1 MVDYDNMTQTD
12 QLSPHLALLF
22 AGVLVLAG
30 CSAEFNGKEA
40 KDGAD
45 KKGEKARNEKAVLV
59 ELAEVKR
66 GMIESILERSAPLEA
81 EAQVEVSARTSNPAI
96 ELLVEEGDKVEK
108 NQVLLRLE
116 SDKQKNDFDQ
126 AKSQFDKEQIDFDRQ
141 ESLYGDNLISEQVYR
156 DAKFS
161 LTQRRLA
168 FEEAKR
174 QFEYTEVRA
183 PIKGTITLRDVKV
196 GDQVGSGRKIFD
208 IIDFD
213 STVAVIHVPEQYLPQ
228 LKPDIEA
235 RLISNTLGDTVFDGY
250 VKRISPIVEARAGT
264 IKVTVGVKK
273 LGALRPGMWVDVEL
287 VLDTKQEA
295 LLIPKKSIVYDNDQ
309 TFAFKL
315 HNDTNG
321 VKRVK
326 RQLVL
331 PENADKVHIEP
342 TDGFAVGE
350 KVVVAGQSGLKE
362 NSRIREVGDPD
373 PATVSTNAP
382 TATAT
387 SAPVTSKSGT

>member
-1 MVDYDNMTQTD
+1 M
-12 QLSPHLALLF
+12 
-22 AGVLVLAG
+22 
-30 CSAEFNGKEA
+30 
-40 KDGAD
+40 
-45 KKGEKARNEKAVLV
+45 

-66 GMIESILERSAPLEA
+66 GMIEAILERSAPLEA

-126 AKSQFDKEQIDFDRQ
+126 AKSQFDKEQIDFDRH
-141 ESLYGDNLISEQVYR
+141 ESLYGDNLIGEQEYR
-156 DAKFS
+156 NAKFS

-196 GDQVGSGRKIFD
+196 GDQVGSGRKIFE

-213 STVAVIHVPEQYLPQ
+213 STVAVIHVPEQYLPR
-228 LKPDIEA
+228 LKPDIAA
-235 RLISNTLGDTVFDGY
+235 RLISNTLGDTVFGGY

-295 LLIPKKSIVYDNDQ
+295 ILIPKKSIVYDNDQ

-373 PATVSTNAP
+373 PATVSTKAP
-382 TATAT
+382 TATGTNA
-387 SAPVTSKSGT
+387 SVTSKSGT

>member
-1 MVDYDNMTQTD
+1 MRNINWNPYQT
-12 QLSPHLALLF
+12 LTLLGFALA
-22 AGVLVLAG
+22 LAG
-30 CSAEFNGKEA
+30 CGKSNWA
-40 KDGAD
+40 
-45 KKGEKARNEKAVLV
+45 EKAREYSGKNSGKSPTEKAVLV

-66 GMIESILERSAPLEA
+66 GMIEAILERSAPLEA
-81 EAQVEVSARTSNPAI
+81 EAKVEVSARTSNPAI

-141 ESLYGDNLISEQVYR
+141 ESLYGDNLISEQEYR
-156 DAKFS
+156 NAKFS

-196 GDQVGSGRKIFD
+196 GDQVGSGRKIFE

-213 STVAVIHVPEQYLPQ
+213 STVAIIHVPEQYLPK
-228 LKPDIEA
+228 LRPAMEA
-235 RLISNTLGDTVFDGY
+235 RLISNTLGDKVFAGY

-264 IKVTVGVKK
+264 IKVTVGVQE

-287 VLDTKQEA
+287 VLETKQDA
-295 LLIPKKSIVYDNDQ
+295 LLISKKSIVYDNDQ
-309 TFAFKL
+309 TFAYKL
-315 HNDTNG
+315 HTGTNG

-326 RQLVL
+326 RHLVL
-331 PENADKVHIEP
+331 PVNADKVHIEP
-342 TDGFAVGE
+342 TEGFEVGE

-362 NSRIREVGDPD
+362 NSRIRELGDPD
-373 PATVSTNAP
+373 PDAEKPADTTASTNAP
-382 TATAT
+382 ATT
-387 SAPVTSKSGT
+387 KSGT

>member
-1 MVDYDNMTQTD
+1 MNQTD
-12 QLSPHLALLF
+12 QSYIRHILLF
-22 AGVLVLAG
+22 AGALVLAG
-30 CSAEFNGKEA
+30 CSAEFKAEAGKS
-40 KDGAD
+40 GAD
-45 KKGEKARNEKAVLV
+45 KKSETARKEKAVLV

-66 GMIESILERSAPLEA
+66 GMIEAILERSAPLEA

-126 AKSQFDKEQIDFDRQ
+126 AKSQFDKEQIDFDRH
-141 ESLYGDNLISEQVYR
+141 ESLYGDNLISEQEYR
-156 DAKFS
+156 NAKFS

-183 PIKGTITLRDVKV
+183 PIKGTITLRDVQV
-196 GDQVGSGRKIFD
+196 GDQVGSGRKIFE

-228 LKPDIEA
+228 LKPDIKA
-235 RLISNTLGDTVFDGY
+235 RLISNTLGDTVFAGY

-273 LGALRPGMWVDVEL
+273 LGALRPG
-287 VLDTKQEA
+287 
-295 LLIPKKSIVYDNDQ
+295 
-309 TFAFKL
+309 
-315 HNDTNG
+315 
-321 VKRVK
+321 
-326 RQLVL
+326 
-331 PENADKVHIEP
+331 
-342 TDGFAVGE
+342 
-350 KVVVAGQSGLKE
+350 
-362 NSRIREVGDPD
+362 
-373 PATVSTNAP
+373 
-382 TATAT
+382 
-387 SAPVTSKSGT
+387 

>member
-1 MVDYDNMTQTD
+1 M
-12 QLSPHLALLF
+12 
-22 AGVLVLAG
+22 
-30 CSAEFNGKEA
+30 
-40 KDGAD
+40 
-45 KKGEKARNEKAVLV
+45 

-66 GMIESILERSAPLEA
+66 GMIESILERSAPLES
-81 EAQVEVSARTSNPAI
+81 EVRVEVKARTSNPAI
-96 ELLVEEGDKVEK
+96 ELLVEEGDKVDK
-108 NQVLLRLE
+108 GQVLLRLE
-116 SDKQKNDFDQ
+116 NDKQKNDYDQ
-126 AKSQFDKEQIDFDRQ
+126 ARSQLDKTQIEFERQ
-141 ESLYGDNLISEQVYR
+141 ENLYKDNLISEQAFR
-156 DAKFS
+156 NAKFD
-161 LTQRRLA
+161 LNQRQLSA
-168 FEEAKR
+168 ETAKR
-174 QFEYTEVRA
+174 QLEYTEVRA
-183 PIKGTITLRDVKV
+183 PIRGTITLRSVKV
-196 GDQVGSGRKIFD
+196 GENVTTGSTIFE
-208 IIDFD
+208 IIDFE
-213 STVAVIHVPEQYLPQ
+213 STVAVVHVPEQYLPQ
-228 LKPDIEA
+228 LRPDMAA
-235 RLISNTLGDTVFDGY
+235 RLISNTLGDKIFPAQ

-264 IKVTVGVKK
+264 IKVTVGMKE

-287 VLDTKQEA
+287 VLETKQEA

-362 NSRIREVGDPD
+362 NSRIRELGDPD
-373 PATVSTNAP
+373 PATVSTNVP

-387 SAPVTSKSGT
+387 KASVTSKSGT

>member
-1 MVDYDNMTQTD
+1 MNQTD
-12 QLSPHLALLF
+12 QSYIRHIVLF
-22 AGVLVLAG
+22 AGALVLAG
-30 CSAEFNGKEA
+30 CSADFKAEAGKG
-40 KDGAD
+40 GAD
-45 KKGEKARNEKAVLV
+45 KKSETARKEKAVLV
-59 ELAEVKR
+59 KLAEVKR

-141 ESLYGDNLISEQVYR
+141 ESLYGDNLISEQEYR
-156 DAKFS
+156 NAKFS

-183 PIKGTITLRDVKV
+183 PIKGTITLRDVQV
-196 GDQVGSGRKIFD
+196 GDQVGSGRKIFE

-213 STVAVIHVPEQYLPQ
+213 STVAIIHVPEQYLPK
-228 LKPDIEA
+228 LRPAMEA
-235 RLISNTLGDTVFDGY
+235 RLISNTLGDTVFAGY

-264 IKVTVGVKK
+264 IKVTVGVQE

-287 VLDTKQEA
+287 VLETKQDA
-295 LLIPKKSIVYDNDQ
+295 LLISKKSIVYDNDQ
-309 TFAFKL
+309 TFAYKL
-315 HNDTNG
+315 HTGTNG

-326 RQLVL
+326 RHLVL
-331 PENADKVHIEP
+331 PVNADKVHIEP
-342 TDGFAVGE
+342 TEGFEVGE

-362 NSRIREVGDPD
+362 NSRIRELGDPD
-373 PATVSTNAP
+373 PDAEKPADTTASTNAP
-382 TATAT
+382 ATT
-387 SAPVTSKSGT
+387 KSGT